1 VSTLYRRKKVEL
13 VVERARLD
21 EILDVVKEAGAR
33 GYTVLPTLAGMGNR
47 GARADDL
54 TGVGGNVLVVVITRE
69 EVAHRV
75 VELLE
80 ELWGDAIGVL
90 FVSDV
95 EVMRADKF

>member
-1 VSTLYRRKKVEL
+1 MS
-13 VVERARLD
+13 D
-21 EILDVVKEAGAR
+21 HPAR
-33 GYTVLPTLAGMGNR
+33 GATAGLATAWLLGLSIGGATALGTLPTLSGMGNR

-69 EVAHRV
+69 EVAHRMV
-75 VELLE
+75 GLLE
-80 ELWGDAIGVL
+80 EMWGDAIGVL

>member
-1 VSTLYRRKKVEL
+1 
-13 VVERARLD
+13 
-21 EILDVVKEAGAR
+21 
-33 GYTVLPTLAGMGNR
+33 MGNR

-69 EVAHRV
+69 EVAHRMV
-75 VELLE
+75 GLLE
-80 ELWGDAIGVL
+80 EMWGDAIGVL